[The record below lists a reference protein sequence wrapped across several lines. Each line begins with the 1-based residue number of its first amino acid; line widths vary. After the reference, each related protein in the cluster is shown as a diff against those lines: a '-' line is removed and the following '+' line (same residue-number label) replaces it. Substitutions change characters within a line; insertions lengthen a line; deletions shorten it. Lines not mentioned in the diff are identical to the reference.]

1 VSATVVPRLLADLID
16 DAAALPPGGEA
27 VRSALA
33 NHREHRDGWYAPV
46 LGRLLLP
53 ASCLAEAAQALAPG
67 ETVEVGVVCDVPLDR
82 LDEHLRAAD
91 PRLRVRHVEAAVA
104 RRGEDPQ
111 AGLDVLL
118 PPARE
123 WAGVTTYAEIPLTGG
138 LLGALDRVVA
148 ERGRGHAFAAKFRTG
163 GLAAELFPTPMEL
176 AAIVCACHDR
186 RLPFRLT
193 AGLHRAL
200 RHNDPETGLTHHGF
214 LNVLTAV
221 VTAAD
226 GGEVVTVA
234 EQLAATDPLPLIEA
248 LRPYRNASRPLWGG
262 FGATAVGEPV
272 ADLRALGLLGPVA
285 EERGAPNPVAGRDG

>member
-1 VSATVVPRLLADLID
+1 VPGTGVPRLLADLID
-16 DAAALPPGGEA
+16 DAAALPPGGEPI
-27 VRSALA
+27 RSALSV
-33 NHREHRDGWYAPV
+33 HRGHRIEWYAPV
-46 LGRLLLP
+46 VGRFLVP
-53 ASCLAEAAQALAPG
+53 ASCLAEAAEALDPG
-67 ETVEVGVVCDVPLDR
+67 EVVEIGVVCDVPLDR
-82 LDEHLRAAD
+82 LDDAVRRAGR
-91 PRLRVRHVEAAVA
+91 RLVVRHVEAAVA

-118 PPARE
+118 PACRQWP
-123 WAGVTTYAEIPLTGG
+123 GVTTYAEVPLTGG
-138 LLGALDRVVA
+138 LLGALDRVA
-148 ERGRGHAFAAKFRTG
+148 GERERGLAVAAKFRTG

-186 RLPFRLT
+186 SLPFRLT

-214 LNVLTAV
+214 LNVLAAV
-221 VTAAD
+221 MTAAE

-248 LRPYRNASRPLWGG
+248 VRPRRFGDRPLWAG

-272 ADLRALGLLGPVA
+272 EDLRALGLLAAGP
-285 EERGAPNPVAGRDG
+285 EEPATPNPVAGRDG